1 MKAISCPAN
10 MTQNEVHVF
19 WALAG
24 YRKGKDFNFI
34 KKKNRLYI
42 KAKTQMILAQDGL
55 KLGFKIVDI

>member
-1 MKAISCPAN
+1 MKAISCPAS

-24 YRKGKDFNFI
+24 YRKGKDFNFV
-34 KKKNRLYI
+34 KKKNCLYI
-42 KAKTQMILAQDGL
+42 KPKIQMILAQDSS